1 MTGGRGGG
9 WKIRPAVCSASW
21 TAWPCPERFSPKA
34 CCVGCPGEC
43 SEGLLGCPVLLLLC
57 CSKIAEAEAGV
68 SVNEK
73 KWLVM
78 HVHVHVQMRLDELRG
93 PPNPWL
99 LLLCEHGRF
108 DHGFRLSY
116 QGRVCYPRLL
126 HGHMAY
132 ESAVVCQIPFS
143 MGVHA
148 SCVYCCTGIVIG
160 RAVSHCNCRCMVTHM
175 LQPLRSQLQ
184 VVPSVGSSSPWHALQ
199 AVSCGPL
206 CLASTGRSKRHKQ
219 CGAS

>member
-21 TAWPCPERFSPKA
+21 TAWPCPERFLPKA

-57 CSKIAEAEAGV
+57 
-68 SVNEK
+68 
-73 KWLVM
+73 
-78 HVHVHVQMRLDELRG
+78 
-93 PPNPWL
+93 
-99 LLLCEHGRF
+99 EHGRF

-116 QGRVCYPRLL
+116 QGRVCYPGLL

-160 RAVSHCNCRCMVTHM
+160 RALLHCNCRCMVTHM

-184 VVPSVGSSSPWHALQ
+184 VPLVGSSCPWHALQ